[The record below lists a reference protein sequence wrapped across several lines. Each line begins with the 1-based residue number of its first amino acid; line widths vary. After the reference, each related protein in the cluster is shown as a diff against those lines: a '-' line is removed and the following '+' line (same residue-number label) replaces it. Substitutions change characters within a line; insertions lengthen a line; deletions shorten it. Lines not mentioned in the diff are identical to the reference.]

1 MTPERWRQVDR
12 ILEEVLELP
21 PDERVRFL
29 DRMCAGDHALRRD
42 VEAVLQAHG
51 NAGTFLNDPAFA
63 LAAKQLAVD
72 EGNNLVG
79 RTLGHYRILS
89 LIGAG
94 GMGEV
99 YRASDPRLGR
109 EVAVKV
115 LPEHLAKN
123 PEALS
128 RFEREAKVVAA
139 LSHPNILAIHDVGE
153 EQGIRYAVMEFLDGE
168 TLRDLLN
175 QSPLGW
181 REAVTIGA
189 AIADG
194 LAAAHAKE
202 IVHRDLKPENIF
214 RTSDGRIKILDFGL
228 ARRRPSLPLLVDGS
242 PTAGALTEPWMV
254 LGTVGYMSPEQIR
267 GEEAD
272 APSDIFSFGC
282 VLYEMV
288 TGKRAYAR
296 QTTAETMAAI
306 VQGELPDTGELSQ
319 RAAPELEQLI
329 VRCLQKDP
337 ASRYPSARNLYHDL
351 NALLGRSQMQRPATH
366 VREIRSKW
374 ARWTVASAAIVLA
387 FVFGYAWWRN
397 TNRSPLNVEKQ
408 RLVFTAPGTY
418 GAASFSPDCGMITYT
433 QTVDGIPQVFVKN
446 LSSGDPIQITFA
458 EAANRPQWS
467 PRNDQIVLSAGPI
480 GPAGAAAIY
489 RDQNIWS
496 VPPLGGTPRKLIEGG
511 VNANWSRDGSKLVFE
526 RGTEIWIAD
535 SDGTNQHKVDGI
547 PPIGD
552 LRRDRMPSLSPD
564 GSLIAYFQVTTSG
577 VLGDFWVIPAAGGQP
592 RQLTSDIAVGRSP
605 AWSPDGR
612 YVVFASERGGSLTL
626 WKVPVTGGPPEPM
639 LSGAGDD
646 SDPGICGD
654 RLVYRHTRQ
663 AYVLTLLDPL
673 TSKTR
678 ELRSS
683 TNEIVAPSFSPN
695 GDGIAFFS
703 HENDGE
709 IHLFTIQPDGGKLTR
724 ITSGKGEQNTFPQWS
739 ADGAYLFY
747 YQARPVRSYR
757 KIPTTGGQSIE
768 IEHGWHWGVQNAAQ
782 VDPTGERLVYS
793 LTQESGDRTGL
804 VRYLNSEKEEK
815 LDVGLSNIRWS
826 HDGKSV
832 LGYHRVP
839 GRRDGDILICPAK
852 PGTCEQLTSGYMP
865 RWSYDD
871 SIIYFLRFNKFSD
884 GGDLYR
890 IHRKTRVETRV
901 AELRPLAANGNQY
914 DISPQGEVV
923 YVQYNSGVQEL
934 WLADLKP

>member
-12 ILEEVLELP
+12 ILEEALELP
-21 PDERVRFL
+21 PDECVRFL

-42 VEAVLQAHG
+42 VEAVLQAHR
-51 NAGTFLNDPAFA
+51 NAGTFLNNPALA

-72 EGNNLVG
+72 EGKGLVG

-89 LIGAG
+89 FIGAG

-99 YRASDPRLGR
+99 YRALDPRLGR

-115 LPEHLAKN
+115 LPEHLAQN
-123 PEALS
+123 PEALA
-128 RFEREAKVVAA
+128 RFEREAKVVAT

-153 EQGIRYAVMEFLDGE
+153 EQGIRYAVMEFLEGE

-175 QSPLGW
+175 KSQLGW
-181 REAVTIGA
+181 RDAVTIGA

-214 RTSDGRIKILDFGL
+214 RTSDGRIKVLDFGL
-228 ARRRPSLPLLVDGS
+228 ARRRPVPLPVDGF
-242 PTAGALTEPWMV
+242 PTAGTLTEPWMV

-306 VQGELPDTGELSQ
+306 VQGELPDPGELRQ
-319 RAAPELEQLI
+319 RASPDLEQLI

-337 ASRYPSARNLYHDL
+337 ASRYPSSRDLYNDL
-351 NALLGRSQMQRPATH
+351 NGLLGRSPMQRPATQ

-374 ARWTVASAAIVLA
+374 ARWIVASAAIVLA

-408 RLVFTAPGTY
+408 RLVFTAPGSY

-433 QTVDGIPQVFVKN
+433 QDVNGIPHVFVKN

-467 PRNDQIVLSAGPI
+467 PRNDQIVFSAGPVSA
-480 GPAGAAAIY
+480 GGAAPIY
-489 RDQNIWS
+489 RDQDIWS

-511 VNANWSRDGSKLVFE
+511 LNANWSRDGSKLVFE

-535 SDGTNQHKVDGI
+535 SDGTNQRKVDGI
-547 PPIGD
+547 PPIAD

-592 RQLTSDIAVGRSP
+592 RRLTSDIAEGSSP
-605 AWSPDGR
+605 AWSPDGK

-626 WKVPVTGGPPEPM
+626 WKIPVTGGSPPQPM

-646 SDPGICGD
+646 SDAGICGD
-654 RLVYRHTRQ
+654 RLLYRHTRQ
-663 AYVLTLLDPL
+663 AFVLTLSDPL
-673 TSKTR
+673 TSQTR
-678 ELRSS
+678 ELRNS
-683 TNEIVAPSFSPN
+683 TSEIVAPAFSPN
-695 GDGIAFFS
+695 GDRIAFFS
-703 HENDGE
+703 HEADGE
-709 IHLFTIQPDGGKLTR
+709 IHLFTIQPDGSKLTR
-724 ITSGKGEQNTFPQWS
+724 ITSGKGEQNTMPQWS
-739 ADGAYLFY
+739 ADGAYLHY
-747 YQARPVRSYR
+747 YQARPVLSYR
-757 KIPTTGGQSIE
+757 KIPATGGQSIE
-768 IEHGWHWGVQNAAQ
+768 IENGWNWGIQNSAQ
-782 VDPTGERLVYS
+782 VDPAGERLVYS
-793 LTQESGDRTGL
+793 LTKQNGDRTAL
-804 VRYLNSEKEEK
+804 VRYLNSGKEEK
-815 LDVGLSNIRWS
+815 LDVGLGNVRWAA
-826 HDGKSV
+826 DGKSV
-832 LGYHRVP
+832 LGFDRVP
-839 GRRDGDILICPAK
+839 GRRDGNILVCPAK
-852 PGTCEQLTSGYMP
+852 PGTCEKLTSGYMP
-865 RWSYDD
+865 RWSNDA

-890 IHRKTRVETRV
+890 IHRKTGVETPV
-901 AELRPLAANGNQY
+901 AELRPLAANGHQY
-914 DISPQGEVV
+914 DISPRGEIV
-923 YVQYNSGVQEL
+923 YVRYNSGPQEL